1 MDIPLAGASTHT
13 VQTIAFA
20 SLVVAVIALFPKFN
34 LLFKL
39 SKIPEFGTAKNGE
52 KQRSFYLKYAVELY
66 REGHKKFAD
75 SIYRIP
81 ASDEIKFV
89 IVPAKF
95 LPELKKLPDDVLD
108 VREAIFKSME
118 TKYVHHEVSDHI
130 FTHSTKAD
138 LTPAL
143 GRLNGNVTEEINF
156 ALDRVMPPCKDWT
169 NLNIYSHLCEII
181 AQVSGRMFVGEEY
194 CRDPAY
200 LDLAVNFT
208 NELMGAVFAVKDC
221 NPWLRPF
228 KGPRLPAV
236 KHFEERLQRSKA
248 FLRTI
253 VLERLSGEKN
263 SNDLMQWMVERSKS
277 LGCADDIEGHINRQL
292 TATFAAVHTT
302 SMVTTNV
309 LYSLAAAPEYLEPLR
324 EEIRTVKAAHGGKL
338 DTRALQD
345 LVKLDSCMKEAM
357 RMFPAAITGFGRYV
371 RKPITL
377 SNGQYIPAGVII
389 ECPVDAIHF
398 DQDTYSDADK
408 FDGFR
413 YYRLRQTG
421 NTTEHA
427 HSQFVSSNERDL
439 AFGYGKHA
447 CPGRF
452 FAANEIKIILSR
464 MLLEY
469 DFKMPDG
476 RTDRYDQI
484 RNEKMLSP
492 DTQKTLLMK
501 RTV

>member
-13 VQTIAFA
+13 AQTIAFA
-20 SLVVAVIALFPKFN
+20 SLVVAAIALFPKLN
-34 LLFKL
+34 LLFNL

-52 KQRSFYLKYAVELY
+52 KQRSFYLKYAIELY
-66 REGHKKFAD
+66 REGNKKFTD
-75 SIYRIP
+75 SIYRMA

-108 VREAIFKSME
+108 VREAVSKALES
-118 TKYVHHEVSDHI
+118 KYLPHEAFDDI
-130 FTHSTKAD
+130 LTHSAKAD

-143 GRLNGNVTEEINF
+143 GRLNGDITEEIDL
-156 ALDRVMPPCKDWT
+156 ALDRAIPPCKDWT
-169 NLNIYSHLCEII
+169 NVNIYNKLLEIV
-181 AQVSGRMFVGEEY
+181 AQVSGRMFVGAEY
-194 CRDPAY
+194 CRDPTY

-208 NELMGAVFAVKDC
+208 NDFMGAVLAIKNC
-221 NPWLRPF
+221 NPWLRRF
-228 KGPRLPAV
+228 KGPSLPA
-236 KHFEERLQRSKA
+236 KQRFEERLRRSKE
-248 FLRTI
+248 FLRPI
-253 VLERLSGEKN
+253 VLERLSGEKKC
-263 SNDLMQWMVERSKS
+263 NDLLQWMMERSKS
-277 LGCADDIEGHINRQL
+277 HGCGNDVEGHISRQL
-292 TATFAAVHTT
+292 TAAFAAVHTT
-302 SMVTTNV
+302 SMVSTNI

-338 DTRALQD
+338 DSRALQD
-345 LVKLDSCMKEAM
+345 LVKLDSVMKEVM
-357 RMFPAAITGFGRYV
+357 RMFPANITGVGRYV

-413 YYRLRQTG
+413 YYKLRQKGDTA
-421 NTTEHA
+421 EHA
-427 HSQFVSSNERDL
+427 RSQFVSSNERDL

-452 FAANEIKIILSR
+452 FAASEIKIILSR
-464 MLLEY
+464 VLLEY

-476 RTDRYDQI
+476 RTNRYDQI
-484 RNEKMLSP
+484 RHEKMLTP
-492 DTQKTLLMK
+492 DTEKTLLMK